1 MRTKILS
8 VSVLLLLL
16 LSLLAAGPALGE
28 ELETPSQIQD
38 QLDGMIYGEIVAG
51 GIVQRLGKVE
61 TDLFGRELPG
71 SISERQLGLLNFIR
85 NGTLGQPSMVFK
97 TGLAEW
103 AILHEARPDLSLT
116 RRIGEIERHLEGEAG
131 EGRPLAM
138 RLERLLSL
146 LFPGQ
151 LFWQDVNLPA
161 NLVFKASFVDRVSPK
176 NASVGDIVR
185 LKLEEHLSV
194 EGYLVAPRGSRVIA
208 LIDRVKPPRSFGRPA
223 EIKFAFDRLEPLGPE
238 KVPVFL
244 GDAAALATKSDTTV
258 ATALGTSAVG
268 LALLGPVGLV
278 GGIFIKGD
286 APDIAPGT
294 IIYLETASAS
304 GVKAY
309 PVPTSLHGLLGDSR
323 TTTPAETQAQD
334 TAPDQGQEG
343 GIPLDED

>member
-1 MRTKILS
+1 MRTRILS
-8 VSVLLLLL
+8 ISVLLLLL
-16 LSLLAAGPALGE
+16 LSLAAAGPALGE
-28 ELETPSQIQD
+28 ELETPAQVQD
-38 QLDGMIYGEIVAG
+38 LLDTMIYGEIGTG
-51 GIVQRLGKVE
+51 GIIQRLGKVE

-71 SISERQLGLLNFIR
+71 SISERQLGLMNFIR
-85 NGTLGQPSMVFK
+85 NGTLGQPSMMFK

-103 AILHEARPDLSLT
+103 AILHEARPDLSLA

-138 RLERLLSL
+138 RLERLLAL

-176 NASVGDIVR
+176 SAAVGDIVR

-194 EGYLVAPRGSRVIA
+194 EGFLVAPRGSRVIA
-208 LIDRVKPPRSFGRPA
+208 VIDRVKPPRSFGRPA

-258 ATALGTSAVG
+258 ATALGTSVVG

-278 GGIFIKGD
+278 GGLFVKGD
-286 APDIAPGT
+286 APDIVPGT
-294 IIYLETASAS
+294 PIYLETASSS

-309 PVPTSLHGLLGDSR
+309 PVPSSLHGLLGDDKG
-323 TTTPAETQAQD
+323 TTPAEAQAQEV
-334 TAPDQGQEG
+334 APEQGQEG
-343 GIPLDED
+343 GMPLDQD